1 MYAIKVILWTAAGYL
16 FGGVL
21 FSYLIP
27 KVLFNKD
34 VRDFNEDKN
43 PGAANAFKACGLLIG
58 LLCVMLDVMKAIVP
72 VKLAITIG
80 GLGGMALI
88 PVAIAPVLG
97 HAFPLY
103 FRLEGGKA
111 IAASFGVMLGLF
123 PDYKIIVLWA
133 VAILIMLP
141 FLGRN
146 HAKLIMASSLI
157 CSIACV
163 VLYLTQIHVWIIAL
177 SITAILWY
185 KHIPEISKAKS
196 EARAK
201 LS

>member
-1 MYAIKVILWTAAGYL
+1 MYAINVMLWAAAGYL
-16 FGGVL
+16 SGGVL

-58 LLCVMLDVMKAIVP
+58 LLCVVLDVIKAAVP
-72 VKLAITIG
+72 VKLAITVG
-80 GLGGMALI
+80 GLDGMALI
-88 PVAIAPVLG
+88 PAAIAPVLG
-97 HAFPLY
+97 HAFPPY
-103 FRLEGGKA
+103 FRVHGGKA
-111 IAASFGVMLGLF
+111 IAASFGSMLGLF
-123 PDYKIIVLWA
+123 PDYKAIVLWVA
-133 VAILIMLP
+133 AILVMLP

-146 HAKLIMASSLI
+146 HSKLIIASSFI
-157 CSIACV
+157 CSTACV
-163 VLYLTQIHVWIIAL
+163 VLYFTQIHIWIIAV

-185 KHIPEISKAKS
+185 KHRPEVSKSKS
-196 EARAK
+196 AARAK